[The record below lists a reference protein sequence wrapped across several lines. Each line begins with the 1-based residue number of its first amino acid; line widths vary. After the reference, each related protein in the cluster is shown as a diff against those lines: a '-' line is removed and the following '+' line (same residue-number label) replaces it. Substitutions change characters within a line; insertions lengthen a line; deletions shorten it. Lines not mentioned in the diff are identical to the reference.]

1 MGIFAEGTR
10 VKEGEKGDVKGG
22 VAMFAM
28 KGNAPVI
35 PCAISGSYKF
45 RSKLTLQFGEPMMLE
60 EYRTQK
66 LTADKIEE
74 IAGVIMGRVEELKV
88 KA

>member
-1 MGIFAEGTR
+1 
-10 VKEGEKGDVKGG
+10 
-22 VAMFAM
+22 MFAM

-35 PCAISGSYKF
+35 PCAISGSYKV
-45 RSKLTLQFGEPMMLE
+45 RSKLTVHFGEPMTLE

-66 LTADKIEE
+66 LTGEVIEE
-74 IAGVIMGRVEELKV
+74 VAGVIMNRVEELKV